1 MTSASINI
9 AILLRKSW
17 RTSEGIARVQE
28 IASAL
33 GIHPSTRGRASIAG
47 KVSPELFV
55 KLFSVSPIPVE
66 PTKPGADDFGSA
78 GGYTTDRELPIPP
91 ELEEYV
97 ESISVIPPARRL
109 F

>member
-1 MTSASINI
+1 MTSASIHI

-28 IASAL
+28 IASSL
-33 GIHPSTRGRASIAG
+33 GIQLSTYGRASVSG
-47 KVSPELFV
+47 KVSADRFA
-55 KLFSVSPIPVE
+55 KLFSVSPVPVE
-66 PTKPGADDFGSA
+66 PTKPGTDDFGSA
-78 GGYTTDRELPIPP
+78 GGYTTDTTLPIPR

-109 F
+109 L